1 MKAITVIQY
10 LEPPCESD
18 KNEDRH
24 FGEKDPDAQKWSKVF
39 SPQVTHWDRGSLG

>member
-24 FGEKDPDAQKWSKVF
+24 FGEKDPDAQK
-39 SPQVTHWDRGSLG
+39 